1 MTTEMVWND
10 VAPPANA
17 KERSAASFLL
27 MLARKVHLQEITP
40 QNREEWLWR
49 GTFLKAIEFYSRY
62 DADTAEI
69 VSGPDSPFAGFLDR
83 FCGVTFQDPFRACNR
98 VEFIENVI
106 NAAQGLADVAVEEN
120 SESPV

>member
-1 MTTEMVWND
+1 MSIGMVWND
-10 VAPPANA
+10 VDPPNSS
-17 KERSAASFLL
+17 KEVSEAIFLVT
-27 MLARKVHLQEITP
+27 LAHKVGLQEITP